1 MDRRFRHR
9 MAYKRRK
16 GIERMFGAA
25 FPVKIMV
32 NGEGV
37 RRGRY
42 NPYIYNMKNL
52 LYPVLIL
59 LLPVTVRAQGSGQA
73 PVVAMVSGSVQ
84 GTVEASG
91 VHSFKGIPYAA
102 PPVGDFRFK
111 DPQPVVAW
119 QGVRKVQAFG
129 PRAMQLPI
137 YSDMKF
143 RSDGVSEDC
152 LYLNVWSPARGSHLP
167 VLVYFYGGGFSAGDG
182 SEYRYDGESMAKR
195 GIVAVTVNY
204 RLGIFGFMAH
214 PELTK
219 ESPNHTSGNYGL
231 LDQHAA
237 LEWVQQ
243 NIAAFGGDH
252 ARVTIAGESAGS
264 ISVCAQ
270 MASPLS
276 KGLFAGVIGESGG
289 LTGNIKPVP
298 LDTGEK
304 AGAAFAAGLG
314 NKTIADLRAMPAQD
328 LLKAAARVRFSS
340 VIDGY
345 FLPQAPDEIYSAG
358 DQMKVPLLAGW
369 NSAEVPWGAI
379 LGGFPQTVEGYE
391 AAVRKIYGD
400 RADEVL
406 DLYKATTPEEAKQAA
421 TDLATNRFIAYST
434 WKWIDRATATGGK
447 PVYRYLYAHPRPPV
461 VGATGNQPTPAGAGH
476 SWEIEYAL
484 GNLHSNA
491 VYAWTADDDKVS
503 ATMEA
508 YFANFIKTGDPN
520 GKGLPNWQPMKAMGS
535 EIMVIDVH
543 THAEKEQHTDRYRWM
558 DGGN

>member
-1 MDRRFRHR
+1 
-9 MAYKRRK
+9 
-16 GIERMFGAA
+16 
-25 FPVKIMV
+25 
-32 NGEGV
+32 
-37 RRGRY
+37 
-42 NPYIYNMKNL
+42 MKKL
-52 LYPVLIL
+52 LCPAIIL
-59 LLPVTVRAQGSGQA
+59 LLPVTMRAQGSGQD
-73 PVVAMVSGSVQ
+73 PVVATVGGSVQ

-102 PPVGDFRFK
+102 PPVGDLRFRE
-111 DPQPVVAW
+111 PQPVAAW
-119 QGVRKVQAFG
+119 QGVRKAQAFG

-143 RSDGVSEDC
+143 RSAGVSEDC
-152 LYLNVWSPARGSHLP
+152 LYLNVWAPAAGSHLP

-204 RLGIFGFMAH
+204 RLGIFGFLAH
-214 PELTK
+214 PDLTK
-219 ESPNHTSGNYGL
+219 ESPHHSSGNYGL

-243 NIAAFGGDH
+243 NIAAFGGDP

-264 ISVCAQ
+264 ISVCLQ

-276 KGLFAGVIGESGG
+276 KGLFAGAIGESGG
-289 LTGNIKPVP
+289 LTGNIKS
-298 LDTGEK
+298 LDTAEQLGK
-304 AGAAFAAGLG
+304 AIAADLG
-314 NKTIADLRAMPAQD
+314 YKSIAELRAMPAAD
-328 LLKAAARVRFSS
+328 LMQAVRRAHFPA

-345 FLPQAPDEIYSAG
+345 FLPVAPDEIYSAG

-369 NSAEVPWGAI
+369 NTAEGSYQGI
-379 LGGFPQTVEGYE
+379 LGNSAPTVEGYE
-391 AAVRKIYGD
+391 AAVRKLYGD
-400 RADEVL
+400 RGDEVL
-406 DLYKATTPEEAKQAA
+406 NLYKATTAEEVKQAA
-421 TDLATNRFIAYST
+421 TDLATDRFIAYGT

-447 PVYRYLYAHPRPPV
+447 PVYRYLYAHPRQPA
-461 VGATGNQPTPAGAGH
+461 VGATGSQPPPEGAAH

-484 GNLHSNA
+484 GNLHTNT

-508 YFANFIKTGDPN
+508 YFANFIKTGNPN
-520 GKGLPNWQPMKAMGS
+520 GRGLPNWEPMKAMGS

-543 THAEKEQHTDRYRWM
+543 THAEKEPHPERYRWM
-558 DGGN
+558 DQQN

>member
-1 MDRRFRHR
+1 
-9 MAYKRRK
+9 
-16 GIERMFGAA
+16 
-25 FPVKIMV
+25 
-32 NGEGV
+32 
-37 RRGRY
+37 
-42 NPYIYNMKNL
+42 MKNL
-52 LYPVLIL
+52 IYPALIL
-59 LLPVTVRAQGSGQA
+59 LVPVTVRAQGRGQNPLVA
-73 PVVAMVSGSVQ
+73 MTGGDPVVALAAGSVQ

-102 PPVGDFRFK
+102 PPVGNLRFK

-119 QGVRKVQAFG
+119 QGVRKAQAFG

-137 YSDMKF
+137 YGDMKF
-143 RSDGVSEDC
+143 RSDGMSEDC
-152 LYLNVWSPARGSHLP
+152 LYLNVWAPAAGSHLP
-167 VLVYFYGGGFSAGDG
+167 VLVYFYGGGFVTGDG

-204 RLGIFGFMAH
+204 RVGIFGFLAH
-214 PELTK
+214 PDLTK
-219 ESPNHTSGNYGL
+219 ESPNHRSGNYGL

-243 NIAAFGGDH
+243 NIAAFGGDP

-276 KGLFAGVIGESGG
+276 KGLFAGAIGESGG
-289 LTGNIKPVP
+289 LTGNIKPVM
-298 LDTGEK
+298 LDTAEQL
-304 AGAAFAAGLG
+304 GAAISADLG
-314 NKTIADLRAMPAQD
+314 YKSIAELRAMSATD
-328 LLKAAARVRFSS
+328 LMQAVKRAHFPT

-345 FLPQAPDEIYSAG
+345 FLPEAPDEIYSAG

-369 NSAEVPWGAI
+369 NSAEVPGEAL
-379 LGGFPQTVEGYE
+379 LGGSAPTAESWD
-391 AAVRKIYGD
+391 AAVRNLYGEK
-400 RADEVL
+400 ADEVL
-406 DLYKATTPEEAKQAA
+406 NLYKATTPDEVKQAA

-461 VGATGNQPTPAGAGH
+461 VGATGNQPAPAGAGH

-484 GNLHSNA
+484 GNLHSNT

-520 GKGLPNWQPMKAMGS
+520 GKGLPNWEPMKATGS

-543 THAEKEQHTDRYRWM
+543 THAEKEPHPDRYRWM
-558 DGGN
+558 DQQN

>member
-1 MDRRFRHR
+1 MCE
-9 MAYKRRK
+9 AY
-16 GIERMFGAA
+16 FSA
-25 FPVKIMV
+25 KIMV

-37 RRGRY
+37 RRSRY

-52 LYPVLIL
+52 LYPVIIL
-59 LLPVTVRAQGSGQA
+59 LLPVTMRAQGSSQD
-73 PVVAMVSGSVQ
+73 PVVATVGGSVQ

-91 VHSFKGIPYAA
+91 VHTFKGIPYAA
-102 PPVGDFRFK
+102 PPVGDLRFK
-111 DPQPVVAW
+111 YPQPVVAW
-119 QGVRKVQAFG
+119 QGVRKAQAFG

-152 LYLNVWSPARGSHLP
+152 LYLNVWAPATGTHLP

-214 PELTK
+214 PDLTK
-219 ESPNHTSGNYGL
+219 ESSHHSSGNYGL

-237 LEWVQQ
+237 LLWVQQ
-243 NIAAFGGDH
+243 NIAAFGGDP

-314 NKTIADLRAMPAQD
+314 NKTIADLRAMPAQE
-328 LLKAAARVRFSS
+328 LLKAAARVRFST

-345 FLPQAPDEIYSAG
+345 FLPEAPDEIYSAG

-369 NSAEVPWGAI
+369 NSAESSFWAI
-379 LGGFPQTVEGYE
+379 LGGSAPTVEGFD
-391 AAVRKIYGD
+391 AAVRKLYED

-406 DLYKATTPEEAKQAA
+406 NLYNATTPEEVKQAA
-421 TDLATNRFIAYST
+421 TELATDRFIAYST

-447 PVYRYLYAHPRPPV
+447 PVYRYLYAHPRPPM
-461 VGATGNQPTPAGAGH
+461 VGATGNQPAPEGAAH

-484 GNLHSNA
+484 GNLHSNT
-491 VYAWTADDDKVS
+491 VYAWTAEDDKVS

-520 GKGLPNWQPMKAMGS
+520 GKGLPNWEPMKAAGS

-543 THAEKEQHTDRYRWM
+543 TRAGKEPHPERYRWM
-558 DGGN
+558 DQQN